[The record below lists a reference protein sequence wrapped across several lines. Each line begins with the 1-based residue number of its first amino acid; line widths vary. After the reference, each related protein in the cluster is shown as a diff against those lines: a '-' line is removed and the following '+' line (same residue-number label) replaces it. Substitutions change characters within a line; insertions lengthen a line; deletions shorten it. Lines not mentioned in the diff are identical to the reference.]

1 MFTDY
6 FKKLSIDLNTT
17 SEMFGL
23 GERNG
28 DFWLKDGTYSLWSY
42 NQRATKENGRAPG
55 KNLQGVHPV
64 LFNRMPGS
72 DDTLFMAIFSL
83 NSNAQDFI
91 IKNQP
96 DNYATITEITTG
108 GIFEMYVILPDTI
121 DNVLAK
127 YHRRIRTPFLPPLW
141 TFGWHQSRSGYNSTG
156 DLLAVLSTYE
166 TTNFPLESMWV
177 DVDYMDSFRDFTIDP
192 DNFQYL
198 SAFVDNLH
206 GLGKK
211 FVPVVDG
218 SISLQEGYDTYQRG
232 LSGGAYVRS
241 GASSSR
247 NFVGQDESGDVVYP
261 DWTKDSCQDWWTN
274 ELKEFKK
281 KIDFDGLWLDRNE
294 PSNLEDGAH
303 YSKLGSLNSDRR

>member
-6 FKKLSIDLNTT
+6 YKKLSIDLNTT

-108 GIFEMYVILPDTI
+108 GTGRGSGSNWASGRAVSEVETDI
-121 DNVLAK
+121 DAYCEGVL
-127 YHRRIRTPFLPPLW
+127 RTRGW
-141 TFGWHQSRSGYNSTG
+141 TQSTQLNR
-156 DLLAVLSTYE
+156 
-166 TTNFPLESMWV
+166 
-177 DVDYMDSFRDFTIDP
+177 
-192 DNFQYL
+192 
-198 SAFVDNLH
+198 
-206 GLGKK
+206 
-211 FVPVVDG
+211 VV
-218 SISLQEGYDTYQRG
+218 
-232 LSGGAYVRS
+232 
-241 GASSSR
+241 
-247 NFVGQDESGDVVYP
+247 
-261 DWTKDSCQDWWTN
+261 
-274 ELKEFKK
+274 
-281 KIDFDGLWLDRNE
+281 
-294 PSNLEDGAH
+294 
-303 YSKLGSLNSDRR
+303 